1 MVGWRPQGCH
11 LLPPPPEEDTE
22 EGSLQVCCVPT
33 QGGFSQDCVRS
44 VGHTSQAP
52 RERAYRGERRQR
64 LRRIL
69 YVARTSQLVVFSVTS
84 GLDSFVSRNFYVT
97 YFF

>member
-1 MVGWRPQGCH
+1 M
-11 LLPPPPEEDTE
+11 L
-22 EGSLQVCCVPT
+22 
-33 QGGFSQDCVRS
+33 
-44 VGHTSQAP
+44 
-52 RERAYRGERRQR
+52 
-64 LRRIL
+64 IL